1 MLFLNVYWML
11 CGSKDNVGVSAPK
24 ACLGFMHSRPPA
36 STGVKVHIV
45 VRARDRFSEDLSK
58 L

>member
-1 MLFLNVYWML
+1 MVLLNVYWML
-11 CGSKDNVGVSAPK
+11 CGSKVNVGVSAPK
-24 ACLGFMHSRPPA
+24 ACLGFMHKRPPV
-36 STGVKVHIV
+36 SIVLRVHIV